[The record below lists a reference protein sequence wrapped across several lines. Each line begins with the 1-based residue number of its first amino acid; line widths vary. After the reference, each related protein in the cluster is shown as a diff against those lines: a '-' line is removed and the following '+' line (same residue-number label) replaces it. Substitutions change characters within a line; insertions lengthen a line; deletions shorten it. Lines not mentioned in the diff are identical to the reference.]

1 MSLRATLNSRDCA
14 ALKNV
19 MKQILFF
26 IFLFG
31 LISCSPNSQE
41 KKVVDKESTDE
52 SVPETTSIEQ
62 TRDYREIILSE
73 NKIDIFSIPF
83 PEKNVLRELKDYYE
97 PYWVEA
103 NIGQQDGPDFTY
115 FEIARDDEN
124 PIAYFDFDSEN
135 EFKLEE
141 IRIVSSV
148 AKDQYGVRVGDT
160 YQQVISKRQIEFK
173 NSTDYHQHTYL
184 YSASSNIYY
193 EISGFENYV
202 DIMIE
207 NIEELILDT
216 NDLKHCKVDAII
228 WRKRK

>member
-1 MSLRATLNSRDCA
+1 
-14 ALKNV
+14 

-148 AKDQYGVRVGDT
+148 SKDQYGERE
-160 YQQVISKRQIEFK
+160 S
-173 NSTDYHQHTYL
+173 
-184 YSASSNIYY
+184 
-193 EISGFENYV
+193 
-202 DIMIE
+202 
-207 NIEELILDT
+207 
-216 NDLKHCKVDAII
+216 
-228 WRKRK
+228 

>member
-1 MSLRATLNSRDCA
+1 MTCA

>member
-1 MSLRATLNSRDCA
+1 MSLRATLHSQTCA

-115 FEIARDDEN
+115 FEIA
-124 PIAYFDFDSEN
+124 
-135 EFKLEE
+135 
-141 IRIVSSV
+141 
-148 AKDQYGVRVGDT
+148 
-160 YQQVISKRQIEFK
+160 
-173 NSTDYHQHTYL
+173 
-184 YSASSNIYY
+184 
-193 EISGFENYV
+193 
-202 DIMIE
+202 
-207 NIEELILDT
+207 
-216 NDLKHCKVDAII
+216 
-228 WRKRK
+228 